1 MIGKQTPNTMAVVSL
16 PDVLLTSAGKSVED
30 VISGVGDVGVLL
42 FIVGFFDGVDCKTD
56 IIVDKRMVE
65 EEVDENDDSGVF
77 VAFSDDVNS
86 DLSVVVWMSAS
97 VVTTVGVCLIESGT
111 DDEIDVKDHVGE
123 VVDDSLDE
131 TNVEDNVGEVVDDT
145 VDETDVVDNAGEFVD
160 DSVDETDVE
169 DNAGEFVDD
178 FVDETDA
185 EDNAGAF
192 VDDAVDETDAGA
204 GEATVVVGCCID
216 DIEKVDVEDNAG
228 VVIDDVVDE
237 TDDGVDVMNDE
248 VVSCDDRLDDVV
260 VDILFKDVEDVCRF
274 DETSDVVGFDE
285 IPT

>member
-65 EEVDENDDSGVF
+65 EEVDDNDDSDVF
-77 VAFSDDVNS
+77 VAFSNDVNS

-97 VVTTVGVCLIESGT
+97 VVNIVRVCLIENGT
-111 DDEIDVKDHVGE
+111 DDEIDV
-123 VVDDSLDE
+123 
-131 TNVEDNVGEVVDDT
+131 EDNVDGVVDDT
-145 VDETDVVDNAGEFVD
+145 VDETDVEDNAGEFVD

-178 FVDETDA
+178 SVDETDV
-185 EDNAGAF
+185 EENACEF
-192 VDDAVDETDAGA
+192 VDDTVVETDA
-204 GEATVVVGCCID
+204 GEATVVVGHCIV
-216 DIEKVDVEDNAG
+216 DIGKVDVEENVG

-248 VVSCDDRLDDVV
+248 VASGDDRLDDIV
-260 VDILFKDVEDVCRF
+260 VDILFKDVDDVCRF